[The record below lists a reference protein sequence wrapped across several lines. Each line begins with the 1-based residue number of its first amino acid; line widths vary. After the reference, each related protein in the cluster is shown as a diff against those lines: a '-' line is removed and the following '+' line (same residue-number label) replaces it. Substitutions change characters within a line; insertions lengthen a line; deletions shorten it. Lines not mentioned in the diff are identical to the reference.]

1 MDSSRGRNV
10 LSGSRDEVLSGS
22 RDEGDCFIAPAVYV
36 DVTSDDPLMQEEIFG
51 PVLPIVTVDSIDE
64 AIKFINS
71 R

>member
-1 MDSSRGRNV
+1 MDSSRGRN
-10 LSGSRDEVLSGS
+10 VLSGS

-36 DVTSDDPLMQEEIFG
+36 DVSSDDPLMQEEIFG
-51 PVLPIVTVDSIDE
+51 PVLPIITVDSIEE